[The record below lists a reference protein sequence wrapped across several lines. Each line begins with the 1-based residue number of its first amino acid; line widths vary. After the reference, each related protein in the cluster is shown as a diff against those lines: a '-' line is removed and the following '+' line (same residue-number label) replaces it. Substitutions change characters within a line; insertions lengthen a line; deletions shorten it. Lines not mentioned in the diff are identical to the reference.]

1 MDREEDCYL
10 RAVAETLSEWN
21 SPEDEDA
28 WRDEKPDIQRAAS
41 EQEPTG
47 PNLGSSVRARSAP
60 LGGVELD
67 LPRREPM
74 REPPGLSSGVG
85 DEEAPREQS

>member
-10 RAVAETLSEWN
+10 RAVAETLTEWN

-28 WRDEKPDIQRAAS
+28 WRDETQDIQRAAS
-41 EQEPTG
+41 EQEPPPG
-47 PNLGSSVRARSAP
+47 NDLGSSVRGRFAP

-67 LPRREPM
+67 LPAREPM
-74 REPPGLSSGVG
+74 REPPL
-85 DEEAPREQS
+85 

>member
-28 WRDEKPDIQRAAS
+28 WRD
-41 EQEPTG
+41 
-47 PNLGSSVRARSAP
+47 L
-60 LGGVELD
+60 
-67 LPRREPM
+67 
-74 REPPGLSSGVG
+74 
-85 DEEAPREQS
+85 